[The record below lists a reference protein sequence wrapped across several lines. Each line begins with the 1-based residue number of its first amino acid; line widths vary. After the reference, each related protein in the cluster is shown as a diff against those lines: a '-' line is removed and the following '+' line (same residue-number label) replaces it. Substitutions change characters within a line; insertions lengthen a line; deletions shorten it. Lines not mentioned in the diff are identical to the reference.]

1 MKNTWYFFLFV
12 ALTVTCLVIF
22 NMKIQQVPP
31 LGKFLDPFQGFWQ
44 NAESRKSSDLNI
56 ESSHLKAGVSIA
68 VDENGIPHVFAENEA
83 DLYFAQGYIT
93 AKDRLWQMD
102 FQTRFA
108 AGRLSEVVG
117 KDALELDRYQRR
129 TGMVRGAEEMLL
141 ESMRDPHSKM
151 IIEAY
156 AAGVNAYIEEL
167 SPRHYPIE
175 FKLLNY
181 APEKWHPINSAF
193 LLKLMSATLARG
205 SNELALNN
213 ILERFGPKVV
223 GDLFPDDPPRHDPI
237 IPSGTP
243 WNFAA
248 GVAQGTP
255 NDHSPKIAVRKASP
269 SAKALYQNGLLPKGI
284 VRHALL
290 TAVKPDNMG
299 SNNWAIDGSKSASGL
314 PLLANDPHLD
324 LTLPSI
330 WYQIQLHGPEIN
342 VYGVSIPG
350 APNVIIGFNRSVA
363 WGVTNVGSDVLD
375 WFNIRFKDDSKRE
388 YWHDGAWRKT
398 KMRIEEIKIKGAASV
413 FDTVFYTHHGPVSYP
428 TGSKPANFSMADN
441 IPEDHALSWVAH
453 LPSNEL
459 RTFYELNKAKDYDD
473 YRASLSYFTAP
484 AQNFVFADNSGTI
497 AITANGLFPFK
508 EKRQGKFLLDG
519 SEPREEW
526 ARRIPFAHNPT
537 VKNPERGFV
546 SSANQWP
553 VDSSYPYYLGWE
565 FAPYERGHRINQLLT
580 QASAQTIDDFV
591 FMQNDNFSVLAR
603 DILPILLASLSSLP
617 NFTPTE
623 SEGLKLLK
631 AWNYRYDADET
642 AATIFES
649 WYFTLQRKIW
659 SDEFINTD
667 TLMRSPGRDRTVRL
681 LMEQAESPWYA
692 INETPHTRA
701 QLAQLSFRETIQS
714 LSQKHGKLGNWQWG
728 TVRKSHVP
736 HLADIPGFGSPALKV
751 GGVGHAV
758 NAMGESNG
766 PSWRMVVQLGEKPT
780 AFGIVPGGQS
790 GNPGS
795 RFYDNQL
802 EVWQAGKLNELL
814 FLDKPDATPEQ
825 ISNMIY
831 FKPTP

>member
-1 MKNTWYFFLFV
+1 MKNTWLFLLFSG
-12 ALTVTCLVIF
+12 LTVACLVLF
-22 NMKIQQVPP
+22 NTKIDQIPP
-31 LGKFLDPFQGFWQ
+31 LAKFLDPFHGFWQ
-44 NAESRKSSDLNI
+44 NADGREPSDLSLHSEFLQAN
-56 ESSHLKAGVSIA
+56 VSIKF
-68 VDENGIPHVFAENEA
+68 DKNGVPHVFAENER

-93 AKDRLWQMD
+93 ARDRLWQMD

-117 KDALELDRYQRR
+117 KEALELDRYQRR
-129 TGMVRGAEEMLL
+129 TGMVHGAEAMLH
-141 ESMRDPHSKM
+141 ESMKDPQSKM

-156 AAGVNAYIEEL
+156 AAGINAYIEEL
-167 SPRHYPIE
+167 KPRNYPIE
-175 FKLLNY
+175 FKLLVY
-181 APEKWHPINSAF
+181 APEKWPPINSAF

-213 ILERFGPKVV
+213 ILKKFGPEVV
-223 GDLFPDDPPRHDPI
+223 EELFPDNPPRLDPI
-237 IPSGTP
+237 IPIGTP
-243 WNFAA
+243 WNFTTGAPVEQP
-248 GVAQGTP
+248 GV
-255 NDHSPKIAVRKASP
+255 HSPKIVGVGQVYKPSGLPQSSFLQSSLRK
-269 SAKALYQNGLLPKGI
+269 N
-284 VRHALL
+284 ALL
-290 TAVKPDNMG
+290 AMVKSENIG
-299 SNNWAIDGSKSASGL
+299 SNNWAIDGSKTASGF

-428 TGSKPANFSMADN
+428 SGSKPADFSMADN

-519 SEPREEW
+519 SEPTEEW

-565 FAPYERGHRINQLLT
+565 FAPYERGQRINQLLT

-617 NFTPTE
+617 NLTPTE

-659 SDEFINTD
+659 SDEFNNTD

-692 INETPHTRA
+692 INGTPHTRA

-736 HLADIPGFGSPALKV
+736 HLADIPGFGSPTLKV
-751 GGVGHAV
+751 GGVGHA
-758 NAMGESNG
+758 
-766 PSWRMVVQLGEKPT
+766 
-780 AFGIVPGGQS
+780 
-790 GNPGS
+790 
-795 RFYDNQL
+795 
-802 EVWQAGKLNELL
+802 
-814 FLDKPDATPEQ
+814 
-825 ISNMIY
+825 
-831 FKPTP
+831 